1 MEVACSGCINKI
13 LPCQQ
18 IDASPPWTP
27 HQNPKLCSSQ
37 YLEFLQTSYEW
48 WKKTQLWYIIHFL
61 SYIYL
66 MPNPLVFDHHLYT
79 LWFNKYKLGE
89 QQIQTWWFNKYR
101 LGDSTNTKLIIS
113 VSPSWQRR
121 PSVWLK
127 ICNANL
133 DFLCPGL
140 RRWGWWWRKM
150 EPFWHPTENLQCFS
164 SVAWSPNLNK
174 EEQISQKYVQS
185 EFVWIQVLL
194 SWVFSGSHF
203 EDSTEWG

>member
-1 MEVACSGCINKI
+1 MNTASESQIVLIAIFGISTNFLWVVEENTTLIHNSFPELHIFDAQSTCIWSPSLYFVI
-13 LPCQQ
+13 QQ
-18 IDASPPWTP
+18 I
-27 HQNPKLCSSQ
+27 
-37 YLEFLQTSYEW
+37 QTR
-48 WKKTQLWYIIHFL
+48 L
-61 SYIYL
+61 
-66 MPNPLVFDHHLYT
+66 
-79 LWFNKYKLGE
+79 FNKYKLNDSKNTNLVI
-89 QQIQTWWFNKYR
+89 QQIQTWI
-101 LGDSTNTKLIIS
+101 STNTKLIIS